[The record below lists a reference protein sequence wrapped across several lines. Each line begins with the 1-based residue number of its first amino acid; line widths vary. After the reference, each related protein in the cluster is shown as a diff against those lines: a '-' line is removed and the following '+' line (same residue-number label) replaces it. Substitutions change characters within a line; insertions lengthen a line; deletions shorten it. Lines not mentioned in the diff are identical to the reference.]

1 LSSGGAKPLLQAGAA
16 IETKMAKLPWYMKSK
31 GTTIEFHW
39 LWVLW
44 QRIKVKWWLLVLKR
58 P

>member
-1 LSSGGAKPLLQAGAA
+1 
-16 IETKMAKLPWYMKSK
+16 MAKLPWYMKGK
-31 GTTIEFHW
+31 GTKIQFHW

-44 QRIKVKWWLLVLKR
+44 QKIKVKWLLMVKK

>member
-1 LSSGGAKPLLQAGAA
+1 
-16 IETKMAKLPWYMKSK
+16 MRLPWYMKSK

-44 QRIKVKWWLLVLKR
+44 QKIKHSLSKLIVCVISI
-58 P
+58 

>member
-1 LSSGGAKPLLQAGAA
+1 M
-16 IETKMAKLPWYMKSK
+16 KMAKLSWYMKGK

-44 QRIKVKWWLLVLKR
+44 QRIKVKWWLLVKKR
-58 P
+58 Q